1 MILYFL
7 LGAVSTVWLIV
18 LSKNAQE
25 IINLMIKLLHPEDFK
40 QG

>member
-7 LGAVSTVWLIV
+7 LGAVSAVWLIV

-25 IINLMIKLLHPEDFK
+25 IINTMIRLLHPEDFK
-40 QG
+40 T

>member
-18 LSKNAQE
+18 LSKSAQE
-25 IINLMIKLLHPEDFK
+25 IINTMIRLIHPENFK
-40 QG
+40 EE